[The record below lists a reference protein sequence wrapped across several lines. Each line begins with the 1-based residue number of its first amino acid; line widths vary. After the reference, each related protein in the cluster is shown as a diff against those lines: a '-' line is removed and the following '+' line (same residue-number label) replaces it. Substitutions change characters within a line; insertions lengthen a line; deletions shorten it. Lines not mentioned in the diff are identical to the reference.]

1 MDARSSAFKQ
11 VADAADGLAASSP
24 LVHKN
29 DAEPKLGADTSVA
42 MAVAPVKAAAEVPLQ
57 VAPAIAQV
65 TVAAWQL
72 PGAASTTGP
81 ASAATSFFPAAAA
94 GAAVELDSGSE
105 PLPQPEINE
114 TAITKVRRVKHG
126 RFLFVVDM
134 FFLMVK
140 R

>member
-1 MDARSSAFKQ
+1 
-11 VADAADGLAASSP
+11 

-29 DAEPKLGADTSVA
+29 DAEPKLGADKSVA

-72 PGAASTTGP
+72 PGAVSTTGP
-81 ASAATSFFPAAAA
+81 ASTVASLFLALAAAE
-94 GAAVELDSGSE
+94 AVGLGSSAGSE